1 MRSPARLPIPIRPS
15 RDPVRRNTAPTPFLA
30 LLMSEQ
36 GLGLPERLSRLIW
49 DMISLSQDEE
59 ARAFCYSIRS
69 LLNQAVAAP
78 QTAAAFDHW
87 HHAIHQWLVPD
98 LLHGA
103 LAELEERE
111 LLVPHRAALWH
122 VRIRECTGAD
132 GRWKTA
138 PSEPVNESTSS

>member
-1 MRSPARLPIPIRPS
+1 MPGVPDWTPTGISRRCPMRSTARLPIPRRPS
-15 RDPVRRNTAPTPFLA
+15 RDPIRRSAAPTPFLA

-78 QTAAAFDHW
+78 QTAAACDHW
-87 HHAIHQWLVPD
+87 RTAI
-98 LLHGA
+98 
-103 LAELEERE
+103 
-111 LLVPHRAALWH
+111 
-122 VRIRECTGAD
+122 T
-132 GRWKTA
+132 K
-138 PSEPVNESTSS
+138 